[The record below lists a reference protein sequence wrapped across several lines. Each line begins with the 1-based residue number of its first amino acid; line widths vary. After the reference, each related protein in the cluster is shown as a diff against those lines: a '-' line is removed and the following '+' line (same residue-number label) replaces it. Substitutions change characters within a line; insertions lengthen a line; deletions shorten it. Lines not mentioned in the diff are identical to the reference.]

1 MNSLLVILLVIV
13 AVGLVVYLVNR
24 FLPLDPTIKL
34 IFYIVA
40 VGGLIWWLLDK
51 FGVLKLVG
59 EVNIGS
65 ASLLALLLII
75 VLVGLLLWLVE
86 RFIPMETNIKRIFEI
101 VCIVGLIIYLVVS
114 VTGIGP
120 SIGAGIK

>member
-1 MNSLLVILLVIV
+1 MNILIILLVIV
-13 AVGLVVYLVNR
+13 AVGLVVYLVNK

-51 FGVLKLVG
+51 FGVLQLVG
-59 EVNIGS
+59 DVKVGD

-75 VLVGLLLWLVE
+75 LLVGLLLWLVE
-86 RFIPMETNIKRIFEI
+86 RFIPMEANIKRIFEI

>member
-1 MNSLLVILLVIV
+1 MDIIMILLVIV
-13 AVGLVVYLVNR
+13 AVGLVVYLVNK

-34 IFYIVA
+34 IFYVVA

-59 EVNIGS
+59 DVKVGA
-65 ASLLALLLII
+65 ASLLILLIVI

-86 RFIPMETNIKRIFEI
+86 RFVPMEPSIKRIFEI
-101 VCIVGLIIYLVVS
+101 VCIVGLIIYLIVS
-114 VTGIGP
+114 ILGISPILHSG
-120 SIGAGIK
+120 S

>member
-1 MNSLLVILLVIV
+1 MNLLVILLVIV
-13 AVGLVVYLVNR
+13 AVGLVVYLVNK

-51 FGVLKLVG
+51 FGVLQLVG
-59 EVNIGS
+59 DVKVGD

-75 VLVGLLLWLVE
+75 LLVGLLLWLVE
-86 RFIPMETNIKRIFEI
+86 RFIPMEANIKRIFEI

-114 VTGIGP
+114 VT
-120 SIGAGIK
+120 